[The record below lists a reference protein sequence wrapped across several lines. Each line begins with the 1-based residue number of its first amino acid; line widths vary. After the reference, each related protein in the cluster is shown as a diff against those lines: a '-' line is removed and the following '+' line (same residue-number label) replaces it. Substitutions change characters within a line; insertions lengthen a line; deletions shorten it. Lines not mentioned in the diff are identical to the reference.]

1 MGRLKLTSPGVLLI
15 CAVFSAGGIFLLD
28 VFYLRPYVGAQ
39 KLEAVR
45 QQTTRA
51 ERTVRQTVLARQ
63 DSLHAW
69 CASWAY
75 EPAVQNSGSLGG
87 AFTALVQSAM
97 AGAGVDL
104 AWTSDDTGK
113 VLRVASSDPNGP
125 PMDPQAVRPERIEA
139 AIAPLEDTA
148 ADTKGLLKLGDS
160 VLMFASGKPH
170 EGEAGTGVRLW
181 VARLI
186 EPGFCH
192 SLCEVVGAETLQ
204 FAVADSLP
212 PAVYA
217 DQSASHAVWPVDD
230 EKGVVAAAWLVRD
243 AAGRMLGYF
252 RAELPMTHIHRL
264 GVGARRM
271 VLIILS
277 LSVGLIVLIIMA
289 THMLIAGPV
298 VRLLRRLQKL
308 EGGQGSPDDLSR
320 DLHGEPLVL
329 ARRLESA
336 FDRLA
341 HISKTDQ
348 LTNLANRRHFQEV
361 LDCFYHQARRY
372 NRPLSL
378 IVMDVDFFKAVNDS
392 GGHQAG
398 DELLKVVAAAIEQA
412 CRKADLPA
420 RLGGDEFAV
429 LLPETG
435 CVDAAAVAERIR
447 TSVSDHAIK
456 VRGLL
461 LNVTVS
467 IGITDLNAG
476 EIDSPDAMVSLADK
490 ALYRAKE
497 LGRNRLV
504 QANELDGLS
513 WQHNSESRGK
523 VGVLYKK
530 LAGLDTQF
538 KDLFL
543 KAIEEIVEIL
553 AQRDPHMAMHAMK
566 VQHVAVLIAR
576 EMELPERVIKRVE
589 TAAMLHDIG
598 MLAMPDSVLLC
609 PTELDEQKM
618 YLMRRHPL
626 LSVQIMEGMEFLEQE
641 IPAVRYHHE
650 RFDGSGYPEGLA
662 GAAIPLTA
670 RILAVADSF
679 VAMTSPRTFRS
690 ARSVAETVG
699 EIEAGSSTLFDP
711 AVVEAFVSA
720 AARVGD
726 RMLEAASPDEST
738 AHDEAAPALPA
749 PGQVPDDSQTEVS
762 EEPVQTVVSDPHVA

>member
-15 CAVFSAGGIFLLD
+15 CAVLSAGGIFLLD
-28 VFYLRPYVGAQ
+28 VFYLRPYVAVQ
-39 KLEAVR
+39 KLDAVR
-45 QQTTRA
+45 QQA
-51 ERTVRQTVLARQ
+51 SHSERTVRESLQAREDALTRWCGTWAQ
-63 DSLHAW
+63 DD
-69 CASWAY
+69 
-75 EPAVQNSGSLGG
+75 
-87 AFTALVQSAM
+87 ALVRAAQ
-97 AGAGVDL
+97 AGSQGDFAQFVQHNMPSVGVDL
-104 AWTSDDTGK
+104 AWISEAGGK
-113 VLRVASSDPNGP
+113 VVAVAVADQARVLMIPDS
-125 PMDPQAVRPERIEA
+125 VKPEKIA
-139 AIAPLEDTA
+139 PAIAAFEDPGLA
-148 ADTKGLLKLGDS
+148 SKGLLKLSDG
-160 VLMFASGKPH
+160 VMLFASHSLDKGGKGGP
-170 EGEAGTGVRLW
+170 RLW
-181 VARLI
+181 VATQI
-186 EPGFCH
+186 DP
-192 SLCEVVGAETLQ
+192 SLCGWLSGVAGAENLQ
-204 FAVADSLP
+204 FVVADSLP

-217 DQSASHAVWPVDD
+217 DQSSSHALWPVS
-230 EKGVVAAAWLVRD
+230 EEEGLVAAAWLVRD
-243 AAGRMLGYF
+243 AAGEMLGYF

-264 GVGARRM
+264 ATGARRM
-271 VLIILS
+271 ILIILS
-277 LSVGLIVLIIMA
+277 LSVGLVLLIIMA
-289 THMLIAGPV
+289 THILIAGPV

-308 EGGQGSPDDLSR
+308 EGGQGTPDDLSR

-398 DELLKVVAAAIEQA
+398 DELLKIVAAAIEQA

-435 CVDAAAVAERIR
+435 SADAAPVADRIR
-447 TSVSDHAIK
+447 TAVSDHAIS

-497 LGRNRLV
+497 LGRNRTI
-504 QANELDGLS
+504 QANELDGLA
-513 WQHNSESRGK
+513 WNNQSESRAK
-523 VGVLYKK
+523 VGILYKK

-543 KAIEEIVEIL
+543 RAIEEIVEIL

-566 VQHVAVLIAR
+566 VQHAAALISQ
-576 EMELPERVIKRVE
+576 EMELPERVIKRIE

-609 PTELDEQKM
+609 HGELDDQQM

-679 VAMTSPRTFRS
+679 VAMTSPRVFRS
-690 ARSVAETVG
+690 AKTLAQAVADL
-699 EIEAGSSTLFDP
+699 EAASGTLFDP

-720 AARVGD
+720 AARVGEKIMEMPGTEPAPD
-726 RMLEAASPDEST
+726 AAKAE
-738 AHDEAAPALPA
+738 PA
-749 PGQVPDDSQTEVS
+749 PGQETPGQENGQAVVEDSK
-762 EEPVQTVVSDPHVA
+762 PA

>member
-28 VFYLRPYVGAQ
+28 VFYLRPYVASQ
-39 KLEAVR
+39 RMDAVR

-63 DSLHAW
+63 DSLHTW
-69 CASWAY
+69 CSSWARH
-75 EPAVQNSGSLGG
+75 PAVQNSGSSAE

-104 AWTSDDTGK
+104 AWVSDGSGK
-113 VLRVASSDPNGP
+113 VLRVAASDPNGP
-125 PMDPQAVRPERIEA
+125 PMDPESVRPEEIES
-139 AIAPLEDTA
+139 AIAPLNDPA
-148 ADTKGLLKLGDS
+148 ANAKGLLKLGDS
-160 VLMFASGKPH
+160 VLMFASLRPG
-170 EGEAGTGVRLW
+170 EGQTGAGARLW

-192 SLCEVVGAETLQ
+192 SLCEVVGAETLH

-212 PAVYA
+212 QAVFA
-217 DQSASHAVWPVDD
+217 DQSASHALWPVDD
-230 EKGVVAAAWLVRD
+230 EQGLMAAAWLVRD
-243 AAGRMLGYF
+243 AAGNMLGYF

-264 GVGARRM
+264 ALSARRM

-435 CVDAAAVAERIR
+435 SADAAAVAERIR
-447 TSVSDHAIK
+447 STVSDHAIK
-456 VRGLL
+456 VKGLL
-461 LNVTVS
+461 LNVTLS

-476 EIDSPDAMVSLADK
+476 EIDSPDSMTSLADK

-497 LGRNRLV
+497 LGRNRVV
-504 QANELDGLS
+504 QANELDGLA

-566 VQHVAVLIAR
+566 VQHVAVLIAH
-576 EMELPERVIKRVE
+576 EMELPDRVIKRIE

-690 ARSVAETVG
+690 AKTLAQAVG
-699 EIEAGSSTLFDP
+699 EIEMGAGTLFDP

-720 AARVGD
+720 AARMGE
-726 RMLEAASPDEST
+726 RMLEAASPE
-738 AHDEAAPALPA
+738 ELAPALPA
-749 PGQVPDDSQTEVS
+749 PEQDELQPTVRN
-762 EEPVQTVVSDPHVA
+762 EETAATFASDAPLA